1 VRRLF
6 VFLAVTVS
14 ITSASCTGDAGPLGV
29 ARVRDPL
36 PQIDGE
42 DLHGESLN
50 AAGYADGSVLVINVW
65 ADWCTP
71 CRREQPQ
78 LVELANR
85 YEDDG
90 VRFLGINYQ
99 DDRDAAKGWVREF
112 DVPYP
117 SLFDPWGRTAVHLG
131 FPALPDTYVVDAEGT
146 IRWVVY
152 GETSGSQLAR
162 LIEDVL
168 PDASGA

>member
-1 VRRLF
+1 VR
-6 VFLAVTVS
+6 A
-14 ITSASCTGDAGPLGV
+14 
-29 ARVRDPL
+29 
-36 PQIDGE
+36 
-42 DLHGESLN
+42 
-50 AAGYADGSVLVINVW
+50 
-65 ADWCTP
+65 

-78 LVELANR
+78 LVRLAND
-85 YEDDG
+85 YADDG

-99 DDRDAAKGWVREF
+99 DDRDAAQAWVSDF

-146 IRWVVY
+146 VRWVVY

-168 PDASGA
+168 PDASAA